1 MRPEVVDLLQEFQK
15 RISESVR
22 PYIRQLILFGSAAR
36 EEDQPESDVDVLV
49 LLDEKSQEREET
61 LREAAYQAM
70 WTCDFQRLL
79 SLKILSFTEYED
91 RLAKGYS
98 FYQNVE
104 REGVRLRDQTDPAGK
119 EGGRVQYILGNTESR
134 ESDPI

>member
-1 MRPEVVDLLQEFQK
+1 MRPEVKSLLQEFQEK
-15 RISESVR
+15 IPEVVR
-22 PYIRQLILFGSAAR
+22 SHIRQLILFGSAAR

-49 LLDEKSQEREET
+49 LLNEKSSQVEEA

-70 WTCDFQRLL
+70 WACDFRRLL

-104 REGVRLRDQTDPAGK
+104 REGVSL
-119 EGGRVQYILGNTESR
+119 
-134 ESDPI
+134 

>member
-1 MRPEVVDLLQEFQK
+1 MYPEVKSLLQEFQK
-15 RISESVR
+15 KIPESTR
-22 PYIRQLILFGSAAR
+22 SHIRQLTLFGSAAR
-36 EEDQPESDVDVLV
+36 GEDQPESDVDVLV
-49 LLDEKSQEREET
+49 LLDEKAQQIDEA

-79 SLKILSFTEYED
+79 SLKILSLTEYED

-104 REGVRLRDQTDPAGK
+104 REGVPL
-119 EGGRVQYILGNTESR
+119 
-134 ESDPI
+134 

>member
-1 MRPEVVDLLQEFQK
+1 MQPEVKDLLQAFHE
-15 RISESVR
+15 RIPESVR
-22 PYIRQLILFGSAAR
+22 PHIQHLILFGSAAR

-49 LLDEKSQEREET
+49 LLDEKSQEREEA

-70 WTCDFQRLL
+70 WACDFQRLL
-79 SLKILSFTEYED
+79 SLKILSLTEYEE

-104 REGVRLRDQTDPAGK
+104 REGVPL
-119 EGGRVQYILGNTESR
+119 
-134 ESDPI
+134 

>member
-1 MRPEVVDLLQEFQK
+1 MRPEVKSLLQEFQK
-15 RISESVR
+15 RIPEAVR
-22 PYIRQLILFGSAAR
+22 LHIRQLILFGSAAR

-49 LLDEKSQEREET
+49 LLDEKSQKVEEA

-70 WTCDFQRLL
+70 WACDFRRLL
-79 SLKILSFTEYED
+79 SLKTLSFTEYED

-104 REGVRLRDQTDPAGK
+104 REGVSL
-119 EGGRVQYILGNTESR
+119 
-134 ESDPI
+134 

>member
-1 MRPEVVDLLQEFQK
+1 MRPEVKSLLQEFQE
-15 RISESVR
+15 RIPESAR
-22 PYIRQLILFGSAAR
+22 PHIRQLILFGSAAR
-36 EEDQPESDVDVLV
+36 EEDQLESDVDILV
-49 LLDEKSQEREET
+49 LLGEKSQETEEA

-70 WTCDFQRLL
+70 WACDFRRLL

-104 REGVRLRDQTDPAGK
+104 REGVPL
-119 EGGRVQYILGNTESR
+119 
-134 ESDPI
+134 

>member
-1 MRPEVVDLLQEFQK
+1 MRPEVRDLLREFRQK
-15 RISESVR
+15 IPEVVH
-22 PYIRQLILFGSAAR
+22 PHIRQLILFGSAAR
-36 EEDQPESDVDVLV
+36 GEDQPESDVDVLV
-49 LLDEKSQEREET
+49 LLDEKSQEREEA

-70 WTCDFQRLL
+70 WACDFRRLL

-104 REGVRLRDQTDPAGK
+104 REGVPL
-119 EGGRVQYILGNTESR
+119 
-134 ESDPI
+134 